1 MLLKALCEA
10 NGVSGN
16 EGAVRK
22 LILEQITPLA
32 DDIKIDSIGN
42 ILAMKKG
49 RSSAKKIML
58 AAHMDEVGLIISGIT
73 EKGFLE
79 FKTVGGIDT
88 RVLISKR
95 VAVGEKRVKGVIGIK
110 AIHLQEKSERE
121 TVPKVKNL
129 FIDIGA
135 KDREE
140 AEGLVRLGDYA
151 AFDTEFAEF
160 GAGKIKAK
168 AIDDRAGCLV
178 LMDLMNQMC
187 RYDTYFC
194 FTVQEEV
201 GLRGAQVAARR
212 IMPDIALVLEA
223 TTCSDVFG
231 SQPHEYVTQLGG
243 GVAVSFM
250 DRSTI
255 VPHTFYSWLY
265 ETAQREGIP
274 VQYKNTTM
282 GGNDAGAIHIAGRGV
297 KTASLSIPCRY
308 LHSPAGVAAWADL
321 DAMEALAKLFMER
334 IDEVI

>member
-1 MLLKALCEA
+1 MLLKALCET

-22 LILEQITPLA
+22 LILEEITPLA
-32 DDIKIDSIGN
+32 DDIQVDSIGN
-42 ILAMKKG
+42 ILALKKG
-49 RSSAKKIML
+49 ESPAKRVML

-88 RVLISKR
+88 RVLISKK
-95 VAVGEKRVKGVIGIK
+95 VAIGENRVKGIIGIK

-121 TVPKVKNL
+121 SVPKVKSL
-129 FIDIGA
+129 YIDIGA
-135 KDREE
+135 KDKET
-140 AEGLVRLGDYA
+140 AQKLVRPGEYA
-151 AFDTEFAEF
+151 VFDTEFAEF
-160 GAGKIKAK
+160 GAGRIKAK
-168 AIDDRAGCLV
+168 AIDDRAGCMV
-178 LMDLMNQMC
+178 LMDLLHQPC
-187 RYDTYFC
+187 KYDTYFC

-201 GLRGAQVAARR
+201 GLRGAQVAASR
-212 IMPDIALVLEA
+212 IQPDIALVLEA

-231 SQPHEYVTQLGG
+231 SEPHEYVTQLGG

-255 VPHTFYSWLY
+255 VPDRFRTWLY
-265 ETAQREGIP
+265 ETAQKESIP

-282 GGNDAGAIHIAGRGV
+282 GGNDAGAIHISGRGV
-297 KTASLSIPCRY
+297 RTASLSIPCRY
-308 LHSPAGVAAWADL
+308 LHSPAGVAAWSDL
-321 DAMEALAKLFMER
+321 DAMETLAKLFLKR

>member
-22 LILEQITPLA
+22 VILEQITPLA
-32 DDIKIDSIGN
+32 DDIQIDSIGN
-42 ILAMKKG
+42 ILALKKG
-49 RSSAKKIML
+49 RSSAKKVML

-95 VAVGEKRVKGVIGIK
+95 VAVGERRVKGVIGIK

-140 AEGLVRLGDYA
+140 AEGLVKLGDYA

-178 LMDLMNQMC
+178 LMDLMNQTC

-250 DRSTI
+250 DWSTI

>member
-49 RSSAKKIML
+49 RSSAKKVML

-135 KDREE
+135 EDREE
-140 AEGLVRLGDYA
+140 AEGLVQLGDYA

>member
-1 MLLKALCEA
+1 MLLKTLCEL

-16 EGAVRK
+16 EQAVRN
-22 LILEQITPLA
+22 LILEEIRPLA
-32 DDIKIDSIGN
+32 DEIQVDSLGN
-42 ILAMKKG
+42 ILALKKG
-49 RSSAKKIML
+49 KSAEKKVML

-88 RVLISKR
+88 RVLISKK
-95 VAVGEKRVKGVIGIK
+95 VLVGEDKVPGIIGIK

-121 TVPKVKNL
+121 TVPKVKSL
-129 FIDIGA
+129 YIDIGA
-135 KDREE
+135 KNKEE
-140 AEGLVRLGDYA
+140 AEKLVTPGDYA
-151 AFDTEFAEF
+151 AFDTEFSEF
-160 GAGKIKAK
+160 GQGRIKAK
-168 AIDDRAGCLV
+168 AIDDRAGCMV
-178 LMDLMNQMC
+178 LMNLMHNPC

-212 IMPDIALVLEA
+212 IQPDIALVLEA
-223 TTCSDVFG
+223 TTCSDVFA
-231 SQPHEYVTQLGG
+231 SKPHEYVTKLGE

-255 VPHTFYSWLY
+255 VPKDFHTWLY
-265 ETAQREGIP
+265 ETAKQENIP

-308 LHSPAGVAAWADL
+308 LHSPAGVAAESDL
-321 DAMEALAKLFMER
+321 AAMERLAELFLER